1 MVFLTA
7 SGVFLSDSLRKDAF
21 MSETTFNPA
30 NSGFLVVNKPE
41 LPGAAEHSRQRW
53 QVPGF
58 VLRLLSP
65 LLLLLLWEL
74 ASQTG
79 LLPVRVIAAP
89 SQIGGTLWS
98 MIVSGELAVHLWV
111 SLQRALLGLSIGV
124 SLVWSRRC

>member
-21 MSETTFNPA
+21 MSETTFSPA

-41 LPGAAEHSRQRW
+41 LPGVTEHSRQRW

-65 LLLLLLWEL
+65 L
-74 ASQTG
+74 
-79 LLPVRVIAAP
+79 
-89 SQIGGTLWS
+89 
-98 MIVSGELAVHLWV
+98 
-111 SLQRALLGLSIGV
+111 
-124 SLVWSRRC
+124 